1 MYNLVE
7 VKHMEKDKI
16 IQNDIKKIDTN
27 MADSKMQEAST
38 IFYDAFCGSFVIHG
52 LYWASENKNFH
63 RLPDTL
69 ETRDNL
75 KALAA
80 HPSGAYLSFRTD
92 SSSISV
98 KVKNQSASY
107 MAHMSACGQCGLD
120 LYVKVN
126 DELVF
131 LSTTKINKAEFQITM
146 VKDMDKSMK
155 EFRLYLP
162 IYVALIELEVGL
174 DSNSRLERSEEKR
187 DKTIIWYG
195 TSISQ
200 GGCATRGAMS
210 SSAILERLLKD
221 YEVYNFGFSGNAH
234 LDIEVAH
241 TLAEIKNVEYII
253 IESESNNTYARTKEK
268 LYDFLKVLKDS
279 NPNALMY
286 VLSHYPNPYELVNS
300 TFHKNQL
307 KQKSLHK
314 RIVKKLND
322 PKVIYIDGEK
332 VIKEDKYEVTVD
344 GIHQTDLGFMDVAK
358 YFYKIIRKNAH

>member
-1 MYNLVE
+1 MKN
-7 VKHMEKDKI
+7 KTI
-16 IQNDIKKIDTN
+16 IQNDIKKIDIN
-27 MADSKMQEAST
+27 MADSKMQNAST
-38 IFYDAFCGSFVIHG
+38 IFYDALGDKFTIHG
-52 LYWASENKNFH
+52 LYWVKENKNYH

-80 HPSGAYLSFRTD
+80 HPSGAYISFKTD
-92 SSSISV
+92 STSISV
-98 KVKNQSASY
+98 RVKNLSASY

-120 LYVKVN
+120 LYVKGDN
-126 DELVF
+126 EYIF
-131 LSTTKINKAEFQITM
+131 LQTTKINKAEFEITM

-162 IYVALIELEVGL
+162 IYVALLELSVGIDNTSTIEPL
-174 DSNSRLERSEEKR
+174 DDKRSQN
-187 DKTIIWYG
+187 IIWYG

-200 GGCATRGAMS
+200 GGCATRGGMS

-234 LDIEVAH
+234 LDIEVAKI
-241 TLAEIKNVEYII
+241 LAEIKNVKYII

-268 LYDFLKVLKDS
+268 LFDFLKVLKDA
-279 NPNALMY
+279 NPDALMY
-286 VLSHYPNPYELVNS
+286 VLSHYPNPYEAVNLA
-300 TFHKNQL
+300 FHKNQL
-307 KQKSLHK
+307 KQKRLHK
-314 RIVKKLND
+314 SIVKRFND

-332 VIKEDKYEVTVD
+332 VIKQDKYEVTVD

-358 YFYKIIRKNAH
+358 YFNKLIRKNDH